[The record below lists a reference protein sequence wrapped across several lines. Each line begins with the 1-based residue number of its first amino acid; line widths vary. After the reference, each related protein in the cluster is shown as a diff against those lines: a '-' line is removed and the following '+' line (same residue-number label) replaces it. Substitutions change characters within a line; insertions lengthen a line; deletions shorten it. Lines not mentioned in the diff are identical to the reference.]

1 MMAMDYQ
8 KENEQLKQDIQ
19 ELRAALKAAEQK
31 IHELTGLLNQNS
43 RNSNWPSSRDKSRR
57 QKRTKS
63 LRRKSNKKP
72 GGQKGH
78 QGNTLEFR
86 TRLDHIAR
94 HRPQVCGHCQHP
106 FAAGQVAIT
115 RQKRQVHDLP
125 PLEILVTEHQMETL
139 RCTCCGQESS
149 GRFPPSVT
157 HPVQYGPGVQQL
169 AVYLKHEQFIPYDR
183 SRQFFADLFGLRLS
197 PGSLQNFTTK
207 TAQRLQ
213 QVTQQIKAAITQAPI
228 GHFDESGFYIGG
240 QRHWLHTASTNTMT
254 YYQAHRHRGQKA
266 TDAIGV
272 LPAFRGTAIHDNWSA
287 YWRYEQCA
295 HGLCHVHH
303 LRELT
308 AVAENDQQRWA
319 THFKAFLL
327 STKQAIASAKAAG
340 LTSLPPRKV
349 QQIERIYQQLVS
361 MGLRANPPPA
371 TGWPRG
377 KRGRPGKPKAR
388 NLVERF
394 QAQQQVMLAFVY
406 DFKVPFDNNLA
417 ERDIRMLKVQQ
428 KVSGCFRSAEGAECF
443 CTIRSYIS
451 TMRKQGLSVWDALGS
466 VFSGSILMPDLI
478 PV

>member
-1 MMAMDYQ
+1 MDYQ

-31 IHELTGLLNQNS
+31 IHELTALLNQNS
-43 RNSNWPSSRDKSRR
+43 RNSNWPSSRDKNRR
-57 QKRTKS
+57 QKRTRS
-63 LRRKSNKKP
+63 LRRKSHKKA

-78 QGNTLEFR
+78 EGKTLEFHAQPQ
-86 TRLDHIAR
+86 HIAR
-94 HRPQVCGHCQHP
+94 HRPQGCAHCQQP
-106 FAAGQVAIT
+106 FAVDQVAVA
-115 RQKRQVHDLP
+115 RQKRQVYDLP
-125 PLEILVTEHQMETL
+125 PLEILVTEHQVETL
-139 RCTCCGQESS
+139 RCPCWGQESS
-149 GRFPPSVT
+149 GRFPARVT

-169 AVYLKHEQFIPYDR
+169 AVYLKHEQFMPYER

-197 PGSLQNFTTK
+197 PGSLQNFTAK
-207 TAQRLQ
+207 AGQRLQ
-213 QVTQQIKAAITQAPI
+213 PVMGQIKAAISQTAVA
-228 GHFDESGFYIGG
+228 HFDESGFYIGG
-240 QRHWLHTASTNTMT
+240 QRHWLHTAGTETMT
-254 YYQAHRHRGQKA
+254 YYQAHRHRGKKA
-266 TDAIGV
+266 IDAIGL
-272 LPAFRGTAIHDNWSA
+272 LPAFQGTAIHDNWSA

-295 HGLCHVHH
+295 HGLCQVHH

-327 STKQAIASAKAAG
+327 ASKAVVAATKAAG
-340 LTSLPPRKV
+340 LTALPRHKV
-349 QQIERIYQQLVS
+349 SQIERIYQRLVA
-361 MGLRANPPPA
+361 MGLSANPPPA
-371 TGWPRG
+371 AGWPRG
-377 KRGRPGKPKAR
+377 KRGRPRKPKAR

-394 QAQQQVMLAFVY
+394 QAQQQVMLAFVC

-428 KVSGCFRSAEGAECF
+428 KVSGCFRSAEGAETF

-466 VFSGSILMPDLI
+466 VFSDSLLMPDLT